1 MPVVAGPKKVKGGK
15 AKNEALRQK
24 IIASNKKKEEEKKKE
39 APPIK
44 EKIETPEEMFFRN
57 LNFIE
62 GQYLKN
68 PGESGFVDI
77 NDSSRKKIL
86 RVLESIINK
95 KKTSKFTK
103 PEKEV
108 LERVFKFYKSTRAPG
123 QSKKDIENF
132 ESFLNSK
139 EQSAV
144 KKTQKT
150 IEEKKKG
157 NVERN
162 KISEIRKGINRIKDI
177 RYLREIID
185 EWNGTKKGKALEK
198 TRGQPLRN
206 TDNITKLKQKIMS
219 YKMYED
225 VKIKMPPVV
234 ERKKMTAEEKA
245 QKATEKKAK
254 DALEKPILTI
264 MLGWKQ
270 EFKDR
275 KKDGQDEKELLNELE
290 DRWDDLVEEHEEDAF
305 DDDDFLDAMEKIK
318 DTIEKNIKGQGK
330 TAKELA
336 VDIADNKDFKEGF
349 KKKKK

>member
-1 MPVVAGPKKVKGGK
+1 
-15 AKNEALRQK
+15 
-24 IIASNKKKEEEKKKE
+24 
-39 APPIK
+39 
-44 EKIETPEEMFFRN
+44 
-57 LNFIE
+57 
-62 GQYLKN
+62 
-68 PGESGFVDI
+68 
-77 NDSSRKKIL
+77 
-86 RVLESIINK
+86 
-95 KKTSKFTK
+95 
-103 PEKEV
+103 
-108 LERVFKFYKSTRAPG
+108 
-123 QSKKDIENF
+123 
-132 ESFLNSK
+132 
-139 EQSAV
+139 
-144 KKTQKT
+144 
-150 IEEKKKG
+150 
-157 NVERN
+157 
-162 KISEIRKGINRIKDI
+162 
-177 RYLREIID
+177 
-185 EWNGTKKGKALEK
+185 
-198 TRGQPLRN
+198 
-206 TDNITKLKQKIMS
+206 MS

-225 VKIKMPPVV
+225 VDIKFPPVV

-318 DTIEKNIKGQGK
+318 DTIEKNIKGSGK